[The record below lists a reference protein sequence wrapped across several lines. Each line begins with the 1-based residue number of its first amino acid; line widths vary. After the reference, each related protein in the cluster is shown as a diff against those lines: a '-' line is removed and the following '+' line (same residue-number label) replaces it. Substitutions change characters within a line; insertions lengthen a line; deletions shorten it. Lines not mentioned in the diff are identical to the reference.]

1 MASPRVAVG
10 HPGRSAAVQEES
22 GKGGPGVPEPDLVWK
37 RHRIVSLRRR
47 RPRKALSGAGWEGRR
62 ARQAPRPGP
71 SAPAWASAGIGVAH
85 AEAFPEGHTEA
96 PPARFVN
103 RGVRPGSHSG
113 QRYVTAEAGTPPRP
127 AKTTAGAALAQAWR
141 PAWEEGVPG
150 GTRQE
155 GAPWA
160 PPRCTG
166 HRGVRLRPRP
176 CSERRPPRRAAEPGP
191 RERAAVFADPSRG
204 PQHGRAGAAATV
216 RGARASCGAGA
227 ATAQGPRGRAAAS
240 SRARGAAQAPVL
252 SDSRA
257 GAAAGQ
263 RHPRPG
269 CDTGRPRSASR
280 LRGLAPHGSPAPR
293 PLGTPGRD
301 AAAAERGP
309 GDARQRPHPHGRRGA
324 PPRDRCAG
332 CAHPEPEPPPKEGDR
347 VCPGGQSCDVT
358 ALCAGPS
365 RLRHDDGQHGRH
377 CHFSGPTTAR
387 QGGGALLCLAL
398 SQRLSHEQHPFCKNS
413 RRFTHQREVPGSR
426 SRARA
431 GGAAGRLVPLPEDQ
445 SH

>member
-1 MASPRVAVG
+1 MTPLPRVSAARVADEEAAALRGAEGGPVASPRVAVG

-37 RHRIVSLRRR
+37 RHRIVSPRRR
-47 RPRKALSGAGWEGRR
+47 RPRKALPGDGWEGRR

-85 AEAFPEGHTEA
+85 TEAFPEGHTEA
-96 PPARFVN
+96 PPARFVS

-113 QRYVTAEAGTPPRP
+113 QRYVTAEAGTPPP
-127 AKTTAGAALAQAWR
+127 AKTTAGAALAWAWR

-176 CSERRPPRRAAEPGP
+176 CSERRPPRRAA
-191 RERAAVFADPSRG
+191 VFADPSRG
-204 PQHGRAGAAATV
+204 PQHGRATATV

-257 GAAAGQ
+257 GRRRDSATHGQAATRAVPGL
-263 RHPRPG
+263 RPG
-269 CDTGRPRSASR
+269 SAGWHRAGHLRLGPSAPRGETRPRRS
-280 LRGLAPHGSPAPR
+280 GDP
-293 PLGTPGRD
+293 GTPVSAPIRT
-301 AAAAERGP
+301 
-309 GDARQRPHPHGRRGA
+309 GDAGLLPEIAVPAAPTLSLSLLRRRGTVSA
-324 PPRDRCAG
+324 PVGSRAMSPRCAPDPAG
-332 CAHPEPEPPPKEGDR
+332 CVTMTGSMVATVTFR
-347 VCPGGQSCDVT
+347 GQLQR
-358 ALCAGPS
+358 AK
-365 RLRHDDGQHGRH
+365 
-377 CHFSGPTTAR
+377 
-387 QGGGALLCLAL
+387 GGGCLAL
-398 SQRLSHEQHPFCKNS
+398 SCPL
-413 RRFTHQREVPGSR
+413 TAAVT
-426 SRARA
+426 RAA
-431 GGAAGRLVPLPEDQ
+431 SFLQEL
-445 SH
+445 